1 MKPTN
6 TLSPQPEKKLTFSA
20 AVTGEV
26 LQNLIRKSVATPE
39 AAARFTGT
47 LVSAVASTPQLQNCK
62 PATIVAAALRGE
74 GMGLTLNREYHL
86 IPFADSCAFVIGYR
100 GLIALA
106 LAGNDVADMDCIE
119 VRAGELIG
127 REKRTKRPK
136 FDFSIY
142 ESEEESLKH
151 PVIGY
156 YAYIEMQSGFF
167 RFEYMSIPEIL
178 DHASRYSRAFDI
190 TKYKKLQSGE
200 MSPQDAEKLMQSSPW
215 YGNFPAMC
223 RKTVLR
229 KLLNSGF
236 VRLANSAAVKEA
248 ITYDNNADGD
258 FIPDIELGGN
268 ATVIETTGEVV
279 TEPQEGAEAP
289 EKVEAEVVTENTS
302 EGEKPR
308 QRGRK
313 RAQEADIDAEAYE
326 SFFAEAGAT

>member
-6 TLSPQPEKKLTFSA
+6 SLSPTAKKEPTFSVA
-20 AVTGEV
+20 ITGDK
-26 LQNLIRKSVATPE
+26 LQGLIRKSVATPE

-47 LVSAVASTPQLQNCK
+47 LISAVASTPQLQNCK

-119 VRAGELIG
+119 VRDGELTG

-142 ESEEESLKH
+142 ESEEEALKH

-156 YAYIEMQSGFF
+156 YAYVEMQSGYF

-190 TKYKKLQSGE
+190 TKYKRLQSGE

-248 ITYDNNADGD
+248 ITYDNNADSD

-268 ATVIETTGEVV
+268 ETVIESTGEVV
-279 TEPQEGAEAP
+279 DEPQEGAEAP
-289 EKVEAEVVTENTS
+289 EKVEAEVVTENTP
-302 EGEKPR
+302 EPPK
-308 QRGRK
+308 RGRK
-313 RAQEADIDAEAYE
+313 ASGRATGEDKPINPVADFFGEDA
-326 SFFAEAGAT
+326 